1 MEDSSLKTTY
11 DTTPATL
18 GGLEIWGNRL
28 LEMMDENKE
37 ELKAEFRAAIRE
49 SADELRAE
57 FNRRMDAQGQRL
69 GRIEDD
75 VTDVRLLLK
84 SIDKKLSAK

>member
-1 MEDSSLKTTY
+1 MKDSSLKTTY

-18 GGLEIWGNRL
+18 GDLEIWGNRL
-28 LEMMDENKE
+28 LEMMDDNKE
-37 ELKAEFRAAIRE
+37 ELRAEIKK

-57 FNRRMDAQGQRL
+57 FNRRMDAQDQRL

-75 VTDVRLLLK
+75 VADIRLLLK
-84 SIDKKLSAK
+84 SIDKKLSAQ